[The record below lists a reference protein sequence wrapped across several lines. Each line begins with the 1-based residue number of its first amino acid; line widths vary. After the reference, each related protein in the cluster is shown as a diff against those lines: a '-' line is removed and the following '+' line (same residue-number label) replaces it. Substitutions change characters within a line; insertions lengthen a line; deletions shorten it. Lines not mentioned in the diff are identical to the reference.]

1 MAEQGAIAA
10 AFPAPPPFYKH
21 FTKQNLA
28 ALRRLHKAAKD
39 SHNEGDSESSEL
51 DIRSLPIELQ
61 YLIPPQPPKD
71 EKYTSFGVE
80 IDRHAPDLTLEA
92 AGIEQVYP
100 SHPSVRS
107 DPQPH
112 LIALARSLLASF
124 LSLVGILSQS
134 PELYEEKTKDL
145 QTLMYNMHDL
155 INQYRPH
162 QARET
167 LILLMEERVE
177 RMKREIRGIEDA
189 KDKVRTVLQTLER
202 QDASE
207 AEGQDDKSIARMGDK
222 TNSADAE
229 RRNKQLQALRAIEDE
244 LG

>member
-28 ALRRLHKAAKD
+28 ALKRLRKTAKD
-39 SHNEGDSESSEL
+39 SDNESGEL
-51 DIRSLPIELQ
+51 DVHALPNELR
-61 YLIPPQPPKD
+61 YLIPPQPLKD

-80 IDRHAPDLTLEA
+80 IDRHAPDLTLES

-112 LIALARSLLASF
+112 LIALARSTLASF
-124 LSLVGILSQS
+124 LSLVGILSTN

-177 RMKREIRGIEDA
+177 RMRREIQGIEDA

-202 QDASE
+202 QDAS
-207 AEGQDDKSIARMGDK
+207 SV
-222 TNSADAE
+222 E
-229 RRNKQLQALRAIEDE
+229 RRNGESAAKTGDSLNAANTEKRNAQLQALRAIEDE

>member
-1 MAEQGAIAA
+1 MAEQASIAA
-10 AFPAPPPFYKH
+10 LFPAPPPFYKH
-21 FTKQNLA
+21 FSKQNLA
-28 ALRRLHKAAKD
+28 TLRQLRKAARD
-39 SHNEGDSESSEL
+39 THDGDNDGDGELDVFSLPSEL
-51 DIRSLPIELQ
+51 R
-61 YLIPPQPPKD
+61 YLIPPEPPKD
-71 EKYTSFGVE
+71 EKYISFGVE
-80 IDRHAPDLTLEA
+80 IDRHAPDATLDS

-124 LSLVGILSQS
+124 LSLVGILSTN
-134 PELYEEKTKDL
+134 PELYQEKTQDL

-167 LILLMEERVE
+167 LIMLMEERVE
-177 RMKREIRGIEDA
+177 RMRREIQGIEDG
-189 KDKVRTVLQTLER
+189 KEKVRTVLQTLER
-202 QDASE
+202 EDSTAFE
-207 AEGQDDKSIARMGDK
+207 ERNEKNVVK
-222 TNSADAE
+222 TGNDPSTADAK
-229 RRNKQLQALRAIEDE
+229 RRAAQLQALRAVEDE

>member
-1 MAEQGAIAA
+1 MAEHGAIAA

-28 ALRRLHKAAKD
+28 ALKRLRKVAKD
-39 SHNEGDSESSEL
+39 SDNETSEL
-51 DIRSLPIELQ
+51 DVHALPTELR

-80 IDRHAPDLTLEA
+80 IDRHAPDLTLES

-112 LIALARSLLASF
+112 LIALARSMLASF
-124 LSLVGILSQS
+124 LSLVGILSTN

-162 QARET
+162 QSRET

-177 RMKREIRGIEDA
+177 RMRREIQGIEDA
-189 KDKVRTVLQTLER
+189 KGKVRTVLQTLER
-202 QDASE
+202 QDASGME
-207 AEGQDDKSIARMGDK
+207 RQNGESAAKTGDGHNAAK
-222 TNSADAE
+222 TE
-229 RRNKQLQALRAIEDE
+229 RRNAQLQALQAIEDE

>member
-1 MAEQGAIAA
+1 MAEQVSIAA
-10 AFPAPPPFYKH
+10 PFPAPPPFYKH
-21 FTKQNLA
+21 FSKQNLA
-28 ALRRLHKAAKD
+28 ALRQLRKAARD
-39 SHNEGDSESSEL
+39 SRDGDSDGNNEL
-51 DIRSLPIELQ
+51 DVSSLPSELQ
-61 YLIPPQPPKD
+61 YLIPPEPPKD
-71 EKYTSFGVE
+71 EKYISFGVE
-80 IDRHAPDLTLEA
+80 IDRHAPDTSLES

-124 LSLVGILSQS
+124 LSLVGILSTN
-134 PELYEEKTKDL
+134 PELYQEKTQDL

-177 RMKREIRGIEDA
+177 RMRREIQGIEDA
-189 KDKVRTVLQTLER
+189 KEKVRTVLQTLER
-202 QDASE
+202 EDSTVSGE
-207 AEGQDDKSIARMGDK
+207 RNEKSIVK
-222 TNSADAE
+222 TGTDPSTADAK
-229 RRNKQLQALRAIEDE
+229 RRIVQLQALRAIEDE

>member
-28 ALRRLHKAAKD
+28 ALRRLRKAARD
-39 SHNEGDSESSEL
+39 THGEGDGENGEL
-51 DIRSLPIELQ
+51 DIHALPTELQ

-80 IDRHAPDLTLEA
+80 IDRHAPELTLES

-112 LIALARSLLASF
+112 LIALARSMLASF
-124 LSLVGILSQS
+124 LSLVGILSTN

-177 RMKREIRGIEDA
+177 RMRREIRGIEDA
-189 KDKVRTVLQTLER
+189 KDKVRTVLKTLEG
-202 QDASE
+202 QDASGT
-207 AEGQDDKSIARMGDK
+207 EGKNETSAARAGDGPG
-222 TNSADAE
+222 SADSE
-229 RRNKQLQALRAIEDE
+229 RRNTQLQALRAIEDE